1 MPMKPPL
8 RTIAEIYERYLLQPA
23 VSIDSRKVAAGG
35 MFFALRGTR
44 ADGNQYAAS
53 ALDGGAGY
61 AVVDDPTVVPARDD
75 RYLLVDDVQTALQ
88 QLAAYHRS
96 TFRMPVLAIT
106 GSNGKTTTKEL
117 IAAVM
122 GRQYSVHATPGNY
135 NNHLGLPLTILG
147 MPRGTEFLLLE
158 MGANHVGEIAGLCR
172 IGQPT
177 HGLVTNIG
185 DAHLEGFGGRAG
197 VIRGKGELYDHLA
210 ANRGIGFVNQDEAY
224 LADMAAAV
232 SRVIP
237 YFDSDAPSVSV
248 PGMEIRRDG
257 LSPTV
262 SVAFLS
268 DGELISATTQLSG
281 QHNLQNIK
289 TAIAVGKYFKV
300 PGRQIA
306 AALREYA
313 PENHRSQWLTH
324 RGIRFYWDAYNAN
337 PSSVAAALESFAT
350 LSEPAASVVV
360 LGEMRELGEASA
372 AAHRRVA
379 LRAGQVA
386 RTVLLVGEGMRST
399 AEEFDRPHFTDSSV
413 LKDWFWAQD
422 WTDKQVFVKG
432 SRGNRL
438 ERLLD

>member
-1 MPMKPPL
+1 
-8 RTIAEIYERYLLQPA
+8 
-23 VSIDSRKVAAGG
+23 
-35 MFFALRGTR
+35 
-44 ADGNQYAAS
+44 
-53 ALDGGAGY
+53 
-61 AVVDDPTVVPARDD
+61 
-75 RYLLVDDVQTALQ
+75 
-88 QLAAYHRS
+88 
-96 TFRMPVLAIT
+96 
-106 GSNGKTTTKEL
+106 
-117 IAAVM
+117 
-122 GRQYSVHATPGNY
+122 
-135 NNHLGLPLTILG
+135 
-147 MPRGTEFLLLE
+147 
-158 MGANHVGEIAGLCR
+158 
-172 IGQPT
+172 
-177 HGLVTNIG
+177 
-185 DAHLEGFGGRAG
+185 
-197 VIRGKGELYDHLA
+197 LYDHLA

-337 PSSVAAALESFAT
+337 PSSVAASLESFAT